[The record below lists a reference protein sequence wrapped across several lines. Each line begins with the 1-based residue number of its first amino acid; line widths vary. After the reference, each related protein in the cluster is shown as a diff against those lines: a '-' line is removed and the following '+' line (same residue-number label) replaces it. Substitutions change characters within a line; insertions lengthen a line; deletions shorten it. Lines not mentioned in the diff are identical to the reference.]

1 MDDPR
6 EIARRRAM
14 AAQLVRDQVL
24 AQSFADMPAP
34 TARQKLT
41 ASHYQ
46 LSSSASPLVLAGAG
60 RNAITA
66 ADLAR
71 AAQHRPRFG
80 QS

>member
-6 EIARRRAM
+6 EIARRAAM

-46 LSSSASPLVLAGAG
+46 LSSSASAMAF
-60 RNAITA
+60 A
-66 ADLAR
+66 AVWR
-71 AAQHRPRFG
+71 KR
-80 QS
+80 